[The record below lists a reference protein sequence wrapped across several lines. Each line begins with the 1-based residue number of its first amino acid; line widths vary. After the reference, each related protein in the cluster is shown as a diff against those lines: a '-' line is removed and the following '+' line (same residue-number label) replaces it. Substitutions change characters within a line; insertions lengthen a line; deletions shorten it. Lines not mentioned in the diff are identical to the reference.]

1 MQNLNCT
8 CRHAWN
14 VQAQNI
20 NEVNNKIV
28 LTINVL
34 SGLGMSSAADNV
46 IASES
51 DITHSCAFLL
61 LFMVR
66 NSSIAGYDDLSSEF
80 STNLKQN

>member
-61 LFMVR
+61 LSLGIPLVMINYKVNFPSVW
-66 NSSIAGYDDLSSEF
+66 SE
-80 STNLKQN
+80 TRR

>member
-1 MQNLNCT
+1 
-8 CRHAWN
+8 
-14 VQAQNI
+14 
-20 NEVNNKIV
+20 
-28 LTINVL
+28 
-34 SGLGMSSAADNV
+34 MSSTAGKVTAP
-46 IASES
+46 ES